1 MRAHSIFDDFFGG
14 NRFRNSGNMLEGG
27 SNYGKQQQVGNYG
40 GQQQMSGWNG
50 GQGGN
55 SYSYQ
60 QGKSVSSRR
69 IVKDGKEVEETIEE
83 ELLPNGER
91 IIRKKF
97 NDNGNIDTHEYHF
110 AKGEKVPKELT
121 N

>member
-40 GQQQMSGWNG
+40 GQQMSGWNG